1 MNEEKVLLNF
11 ILTLISTIMQKKKN
25 GVMLLIFLPH
35 CSHRLQLLIGP
46 FKIYFCSS
54 QHDWMTLNAGKSISV
69 DNFPSSASQAFN
81 KAFTRD
87 NILSSFKKCGISP
100 FNNNIFDESDFL
112 SAYATDRLSPHA
124 SLNKTI
130 QL

>member
-87 NILSSFKKCGISP
+87 NTLSDFKNCGTSP
-100 FNNNIFDESDFL
+100 FNSNIFGESGNISL
-112 SAYATDRLSPHA
+112 CLCNRLPF
-124 SLNKTI
+124 TT
-130 QL
+130 